1 MTGDKDGRESNLY
14 PIMVGD
20 TVTGQWQWRQRCMTR
35 MPPGYVGLL
44 GQQGWAESS
53 GDESKPAGTSFIRC
67 DVMVYVSF
75 GKLEQSGSSLVR
87 VK

>member
-1 MTGDKDGRESNLY
+1 
-14 PIMVGD
+14 
-20 TVTGQWQWRQRCMTR
+20 MTR
-35 MPPGYVGLL
+35 MTGYVGLL
-44 GQQGWAESS
+44 GQQGLVESS